1 MINFNMFMFLDGF
14 AIQVS
19 ALSSAILVTLSRPIV
34 GSVVLI
40 TTVLCF
46 AIQWPITSNTA
57 QCIRPPYWRH
67 IRDEITSFNEMETSD

>member
-1 MINFNMFMFLDGF
+1 MFNFNMFYVFIWICNSGF
-14 AIQVS
+14 S
-19 ALSSAILVTLSRPIV
+19 CAILVSLSGPIV

-46 AIQWPITSNTA
+46 AIQWPITPNMA

-67 IRDEITSFNEMETSD
+67 IWDEITSFNEMENSD